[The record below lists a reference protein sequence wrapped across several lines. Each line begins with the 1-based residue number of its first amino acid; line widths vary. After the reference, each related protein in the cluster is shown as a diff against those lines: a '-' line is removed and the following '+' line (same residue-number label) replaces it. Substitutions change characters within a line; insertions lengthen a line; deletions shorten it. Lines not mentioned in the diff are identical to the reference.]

1 METII
6 KSIITGFARA
16 KDSADHWVVFTIT
29 RQQDAF
35 TGLDKEVKRTY
46 ICVNSYKF
54 SDFLKKECVLTL
66 AKSPVLNKLVCTS
79 IKKGE

>member
-1 METII
+1 METI

-16 KDSADHWVVFTIT
+16 KDSAEHWVVFTTI
-29 RQQDAF
+29 RQQDTF
-35 TGLDKEVKRTY
+35 TGLDKEFKRAY

-54 SDFLKKECVLTL
+54 SEFLKKECVLTL
-66 AKSPVLNKLVCTS
+66 EKSPVLNKLVCTG